1 MIKYNTLNL
10 KKNSTL
16 FISGQI
22 SNNKFY
28 IIKKGKIIFESYF
41 ADNYT
46 YENKKGDIIGIVSAI
61 INEPYFST
69 AKVTED
75 IEILEINTK
84 EIEKIDNIFLMNKIY
99 FHLITIMELWI
110 KKYYDILS
118 MYTKIERENK
128 LDKEKVAKAYIDRGF
143 SDAAFKINKTSQFI
157 SKINTIEEPAEITKG
172 IFNYKKGSCIFS
184 ELNPNNHI
192 YIIKSG
198 VVGVYSYFNGKVLT
212 RMIYSDND
220 IFGYKDVL
228 GKKLINTT
236 AVVLEDAIIKVLD
249 KKEFDNMIHTDKAVR
264 MYLIK
269 IMSLRV
275 HNTISR
281 IKAININNIRLKI
294 LTVIE
299 ALVKLELMFK
309 RTNYISLLYTI
320 DDILTMVFL
329 NYNDYIER
337 EIKKIKSIKI
347 TNNRNIIINNVN
359 NFFKEY
365 ERYKKIYSE
374 NIIEEN

>member
-46 YENKKGDIIGIVSAI
+46 YEHKKGDIIGIVSAI

-99 FHLITIMELWI
+99 FHLVTIMELWI

-143 SDAAFKINKTSQFI
+143 TDAALKIHKTSQFI

-220 IFGYKDVL
+220 IFGYKDLL